1 MIPRHLARVNTWY
14 NTICNRGT
22 LDPYAYDRVLENCFG
37 AVDFD
42 SIWVPVK
49 IPTSSGMPTDYAWVN
64 VGYDPDEIA
73 SIYNTYFGQNFI
85 NVPLFD
91 DTDPKDYFD
100 SIKALRTKI
109 EDVYKLNQY
118 NYNKLIELGGYTYN
132 PLYNVDGVE
141 EFTYLENDGTVT
153 TAKNLIYA
161 AKTNTETGTIGKSGA
176 QTFTN
181 DITEKQTATYDDP
194 TYRAN
199 EKNIHNGTI
208 GNTNTDTFNKS
219 YGEGAHTDQD
229 NTTTTHG
236 HAMNGEA
243 DYSGG
248 TDTFGNIVI
257 GGDRYHTEKKVRQ
270 GNIGVTKTQELIAA
284 EREVLNFSILKQFF
298 KDLNE
303 VILIGIY

>member
-14 NTICNRGT
+14 NTLCEG
-22 LDPYAYDRVLENCFG
+22 DPYAYERVLDNCFSG
-37 AVDFD
+37 LQLFN
-42 SIWVPVK
+42 SIYVPVK
-49 IPTSSGMPTDYAWVN
+49 IPTDAGMPVNYAWVDI
-64 VGYDPDEIA
+64 GYSASEMS
-73 SIYNTYFGQNFI
+73 SIYNTLFGKNYL
-85 NVPLFD
+85 NVPLYD
-91 DTDPKDYFD
+91 SDSVKDYFD
-100 SIKALRTKI
+100 SIKELKGKI
-109 EDVYKLNQY
+109 DDIYLLNKYKY
-118 NYNKLIELGGYTYN
+118 YKLIELGGYTYN
-132 PLYNVDGVE
+132 PLFNVDGVE

-153 TAKNLIYA
+153 TAKNLVYA
-161 AKTNTETGTIGKSGA
+161 AKTNTETGTVGTSGS

-199 EKNIHNGTI
+199 EKNIHNGSI
-208 GNTNTDTFNKS
+208 GNTNTDTYNKS

-236 HAMNGEA
+236 HAMNGEN

-248 TDTFGNIVI
+248 TDTFGNVVI

-284 EREVLNFSILKQFF
+284 EREVINFSILKQLF

-303 VILIGIY
+303 QILIGIY

>member
-14 NTICNRGT
+14 NTLCESGS
-22 LDPYAYDRVLENCFG
+22 YAYDRVLENCFG
-37 AVDFD
+37 PVFFE
-42 SIWVPVK
+42 SIYVPVK
-49 IPTSSGMPTDYAWVN
+49 IPTDAGMPVDYAWVN
-64 VGYDPDEIA
+64 VGYTSDMIA
-73 SIYNTYFGQNFI
+73 SIYETYYGQNYV

-91 DTDPKDYFD
+91 DSTPKDYLN
-100 SIKALRTKI
+100 SIRAFRKKVD
-109 EDVYKLNQY
+109 DVYTLNKY
-118 NYNKLIELGGYTYN
+118 TYDKLIELGGYTYN

-161 AKTNTETGTIGKSGA
+161 AKTNTETGTIGTSGS

-199 EKNIHNGTI
+199 EKNIHNGSI

-236 HAMNGEA
+236 HAMNGES

-284 EREVLNFSILKQFF
+284 EREVLDFSILKKFF

>member
-1 MIPRHLARVNTWY
+1 MILRHLARVNTWY
-14 NTICNRGT
+14 NTLCEG
-22 LDPYAYDRVLENCFG
+22 DPYAYERVLDNCFSG
-37 AVDFD
+37 LQLFNE
-42 SIWVPVK
+42 IYVPVK
-49 IPTSSGMPTDYAWVN
+49 IPTSSGMPVDYAWVDI
-64 VGYDPDEIA
+64 GYSASEMS
-73 SIYNTYFGQNFI
+73 SIYNTLFGQNYLS
-85 NVPLFD
+85 VPLYD
-91 DTDPKDYFD
+91 SDSVKDYFD
-100 SIKALRTKI
+100 SIKALKGKI
-109 EDVYKLNQY
+109 DDIYLLNKYKY
-118 NYNKLIELGGYTYN
+118 YKLIELGGYTYN

-161 AKTNTETGTIGKSGA
+161 AKTNTETGTIGTSGS

-199 EKNIHNGTI
+199 EKNIHNGSI

-236 HAMNGEA
+236 HAMNGEN

-284 EREVLNFSILKQFF
+284 EREVINYSILKELF

-303 VILIGIY
+303 QILIGIY